1 MSILQQAV
9 ATRFRRI
16 VVAVVAILAIP
27 ALALAWYLGSP
38 LFLDKTVEEEFPLTI
53 SAEIPSDMSRS
64 DVETIMEGMAKIDSE
79 MTRRDAQGYGIPRKD
94 QHWLFPRRGPL
105 PQRKRVGHHICTA
118 GS

>member
-79 MTRRDAQGYGIPRKD
+79 MTEEMPKDMESPGKISTGSFRDADRSHK
-94 QHWLFPRRGPL
+94 
-105 PQRKRVGHHICTA
+105 
-118 GS
+118 GSG